1 MKDVSYYTNP
11 FEVLGDPD
19 FSVVDHRVILDV
31 VVVHVHAGLFLHLLT
46 LTVLELESALQFK
59 SHISSYVGQNLK
71 SKCLLDHFTLLAE
84 KVGWL
89 VGWLEMMR
97 RATCLPL

>member
-46 LTVLELESALQFK
+46 LRVLELESALQFK
-59 SHISSYVGQNLK
+59 SHISSYVGQNLR
-71 SKCLLDHFTLLAE
+71 STCLLDHLLCLQRKLA
-84 KVGWL
+84 VWL
-89 VGWLEMMR
+89 VGWK
-97 RATCLPL
+97 